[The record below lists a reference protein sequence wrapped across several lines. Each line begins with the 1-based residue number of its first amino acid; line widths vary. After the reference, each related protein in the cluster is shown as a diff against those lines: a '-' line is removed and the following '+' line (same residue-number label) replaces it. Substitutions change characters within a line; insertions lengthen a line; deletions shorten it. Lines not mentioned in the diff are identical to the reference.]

1 MFRFY
6 TCAQQKIAQ
15 ISDQISVT
23 YATLVRVMQETINS
37 IQANVKACAM
47 CRRNRSTHMM
57 QQGFNFSPVYIT
69 ADGIMKNGTQ
79 LIFVFMTHLG
89 SPCQNGLL

>member
-1 MFRFY
+1 
-6 TCAQQKIAQ
+6 
-15 ISDQISVT
+15 
-23 YATLVRVMQETINS
+23 
-37 IQANVKACAM
+37 
-47 CRRNRSTHMM
+47 
-57 QQGFNFSPVYIT
+57 VYIT